1 MADIKKNYHYRTR
14 RLARNVCEYVV
25 YLTYAPPGIYS
36 RLCRYVA
43 GNKAQDKYTTGFLAP
58 LGAKLFLQALT
69 ENLLRY
75 EKNFGEIKIP
85 PRGHSLADQLL
96 EQQTQKTRRK
106 KASLKNLE
114 KNL

>member
-58 LGAKLFLQALT
+58 GREAVFAGLDREFAALREKLWRNQ
-69 ENLLRY
+69 N
-75 EKNFGEIKIP
+75 P
-85 PRGHSLADQLL
+85 PQRTLAG
-96 EQQTQKTRRK
+96 RP
-106 KASLKNLE
+106 AF
-114 KNL
+114 